1 MKFAILQCRPAA
13 RGLLISICILLG
25 LLTVNPAVAQ
35 DDIEESLAPL
45 RMPIGDEVNNYAELV
60 TLVPPAAEAKPVEQ
74 ETLNYPG
81 GKDIKTSFLLNGSAV
96 DIFLLYP
103 CQPPEVLLDAEGL
116 KSLLATADESITLA
130 NYSENELFIADKPA
144 IWGVLGS
151 KLLAAY
157 QPTNQT
163 AALIVMDSNLDEYT
177 LFNFLVYMNI
187 TVDESLTPIPP
198 GYCSDAT
205 AVDGA
210 DAIAA
215 DATGTAEATIDG
227 AAAVDTSA
235 STGAAAAVTQTAS
248 GLNQSQSRKEK
259 AEADR
264 AAAMARL
271 EEAKAAM
278 RN

>member
-25 LLTVNPAVAQ
+25 LLTMNPAVAQ
-35 DDIEESLAPL
+35 GENYTRLAVPL
-45 RMPIGDEVNNYAELV
+45 GDETNTYAEFATILPSAV
-60 TLVPPAAEAKPVEQ
+60 NAEPNDQ
-74 ETLNYPG
+74 QILNYTG
-81 GKDIKTSFLLNGSAV
+81 GKDIWTSILLNGSKV

-103 CQPPEVLLDAEGL
+103 CQPPIGLLDAEGM
-116 KSLLATADESITLA
+116 KSLLASADETILQA
-130 NYSENELFIADKPA
+130 NFSEAELYIEGRPA
-144 IWGVLGS
+144 IWGMLGAS
-151 KLLAAY
+151 LFAAY

-163 AALIVMDSNLDEYT
+163 AALLVMEGSLDEETMYH
-177 LFNFLVYMNI
+177 LLYNMSI
-187 TVDESLTPIPP
+187 TVTEGMTPIPP
-198 GYCSDAT
+198 GYCSDAA

-227 AAAVDTSA
+227 AAAVDASA
-235 STGAAAAVTQTAS
+235 STGATAAVTQTAS

-278 RN
+278 RK

>member
-1 MKFAILQCRPAA
+1 MKFAILQCRPAV
-13 RGLLISICILLG
+13 RVLFVSICILLG
-25 LLTVNPAVAQ
+25 LLTMNPAVAQ
-35 DDIEESLAPL
+35 GENYTRLAVPL
-45 RMPIGDEVNNYAELV
+45 GDETNTYAEFATILPSAV
-60 TLVPPAAEAKPVEQ
+60 NAEPNDQ
-74 ETLNYPG
+74 QILNYTG
-81 GKDIKTSFLLNGSAV
+81 GKDIWTSILLNGSKV

-103 CQPPEVLLDAEGL
+103 CQPPVGLLDAEGM
-116 KSLLATADESITLA
+116 KSLLASADETILQA
-130 NYSENELFIADKPA
+130 NFSEAELYIEGRPA
-144 IWGVLGS
+144 IWGMLGAS
-151 KLLAAY
+151 LFAAY

-163 AALIVMDSNLDEYT
+163 AALLVMEGSLDEETMYH
-177 LFNFLVYMNI
+177 LLYNMSI
-187 TVDESLTPIPP
+187 TVTEGMTPIPP
-198 GYCSDAT
+198 GYCSDIT

-227 AAAVDTSA
+227 ATAVDASA
-235 STGAAAAVTQTAS
+235 STGATAAVTQTAS

>member
-25 LLTVNPAVAQ
+25 LLTMNPAVAQ
-35 DDIEESLAPL
+35 GENYTRLAVPL
-45 RMPIGDEVNNYAELV
+45 GDETNTYAEFATILPSV
-60 TLVPPAAEAKPVEQ
+60 VNAEPNDQ
-74 ETLNYPG
+74 QILNYTG
-81 GKDIKTSFLLNGSAV
+81 GKDIWTSILLNGSKV

-103 CQPPEVLLDAEGL
+103 CQPPAGLLDAEGM
-116 KSLLATADESITLA
+116 KSLLASADETILQA
-130 NYSENELFIADKPA
+130 NFSEAELYIEGRPA
-144 IWGVLGS
+144 IWGMLGAS
-151 KLLAAY
+151 LFAAY

-163 AALIVMDSNLDEYT
+163 AALMVMEGSLDEETMYH
-177 LFNFLVYMNI
+177 LLYNMSI
-187 TVDESLTPIPP
+187 TVTEGMTPIPS
-198 GYCSDAT
+198 GYCSDTT

-215 DATGTAEATIDG
+215 DATGSVEATIDG
-227 AAAVDTSA
+227 AAAVDASA

-248 GLNQSQSRKEK
+248 NLNQSQSRQEK

-271 EEAKAAM
+271 EEAKKSM
-278 RN
+278 KM

>member
-1 MKFAILQCRPAA
+1 M
-13 RGLLISICILLG
+13 
-25 LLTVNPAVAQ
+25 NPAVAQ
-35 DDIEESLAPL
+35 GENYTRLAVPL
-45 RMPIGDEVNNYAELV
+45 GDETNTYAEFATILPSV
-60 TLVPPAAEAKPVEQ
+60 VNAEPNDQ
-74 ETLNYPG
+74 QILNYTG
-81 GKDIKTSFLLNGSAV
+81 GKDIWTSILLNGSKV

-103 CQPPEVLLDAEGL
+103 CQPPLGLLDAEGM
-116 KSLLATADESITLA
+116 KSLLASADETILQA
-130 NYSENELFIADKPA
+130 NFSEAELYIEGRPA
-144 IWGVLGS
+144 IWGMLGAS
-151 KLLAAY
+151 LFAAY

-163 AALIVMDSNLDEYT
+163 AALLVMEGSLDEDTMYH
-177 LFNFLVYMNI
+177 LLYNMSI
-187 TVDESLTPIPP
+187 TVTEGMTPIPP
-198 GYCSDAT
+198 GYCSDTT

-227 AAAVDTSA
+227 AAAVDASA
-235 STGAAAAVTQTAS
+235 STGATAAVTQTTS
-248 GLNQSQSRKEK
+248 GLNQSQSRQEK

>member
-1 MKFAILQCRPAA
+1 M
-13 RGLLISICILLG
+13 
-25 LLTVNPAVAQ
+25 NPAVAQ
-35 DDIEESLAPL
+35 GENYTRLAVPL
-45 RMPIGDEVNNYAELV
+45 GDETNTYAEFATILPSV
-60 TLVPPAAEAKPVEQ
+60 VNAEPNDQ
-74 ETLNYPG
+74 QILNYTG
-81 GKDIKTSFLLNGSAV
+81 GKDIWTSILLNGSKV

-103 CQPPEVLLDAEGL
+103 CQPPVGLLDAEGM
-116 KSLLATADESITLA
+116 KSLLASADETILQA
-130 NYSENELFIADKPA
+130 NFSEAELYIEGRPA
-144 IWGVLGS
+144 IWGMLGAS
-151 KLLAAY
+151 LFAAY

-163 AALIVMDSNLDEYT
+163 AALLVMEGSLDEDTMYH
-177 LFNFLVYMNI
+177 LLYNMSI
-187 TVDESLTPIPP
+187 TVTEGMTPIPP
-198 GYCSDAT
+198 GYCSDTT

-227 AAAVDTSA
+227 AAAVDASA
-235 STGAAAAVTQTAS
+235 STGATAAVTQTTS

>member
-25 LLTVNPAVAQ
+25 LLTMNPAVAQ
-35 DDIEESLAPL
+35 GENYTRLAVPL
-45 RMPIGDEVNNYAELV
+45 GDETNTYAEFATILPSV
-60 TLVPPAAEAKPVEQ
+60 VNAEPNDQ
-74 ETLNYPG
+74 QILNYTG
-81 GKDIKTSFLLNGSAV
+81 GKDIWTSILLNGSKV

-103 CQPPEVLLDAEGL
+103 CQPPVGLLDAEGM
-116 KSLLATADESITLA
+116 KSLLASADETILQA
-130 NYSENELFIADKPA
+130 NFSEAELYIEGRPA
-144 IWGVLGS
+144 IWGMLGAS
-151 KLLAAY
+151 LFAAY

-163 AALIVMDSNLDEYT
+163 AALLVMEGSLDEETMYH
-177 LFNFLVYMNI
+177 LLYNMSI
-187 TVDESLTPIPP
+187 TVTEGMTPIPP

-205 AVDGA
+205 AVDGT
-210 DAIAA
+210 DAVAA

-271 EEAKAAM
+271 EEAKAAI
-278 RN
+278 RK

>member
-25 LLTVNPAVAQ
+25 LLTMNPAVAQ
-35 DDIEESLAPL
+35 GENYTRLAVPL
-45 RMPIGDEVNNYAELV
+45 GDETNTYAEFATILPSV
-60 TLVPPAAEAKPVEQ
+60 VNAEPNDQ
-74 ETLNYPG
+74 QILNYTG
-81 GKDIKTSFLLNGSAV
+81 GKDIWTSILLNGSKV

-103 CQPPEVLLDAEGL
+103 CQPPVGLLDAEGM
-116 KSLLATADESITLA
+116 KSLLASADETILQA
-130 NYSENELFIADKPA
+130 NFSEAELYIEGRPA
-144 IWGVLGS
+144 IWGMLGAS
-151 KLLAAY
+151 LFAAY

-163 AALIVMDSNLDEYT
+163 AALLVMEGSLDEETMYH
-177 LFNFLVYMNI
+177 LLYNMSI
-187 TVDESLTPIPP
+187 TVTEGMTPIPS
-198 GYCSDAT
+198 GYCSDTT

-248 GLNQSQSRKEK
+248 GLNQSQSRQEK

>member
-25 LLTVNPAVAQ
+25 LLTMNPAVAQ
-35 DDIEESLAPL
+35 GENYTRLAVPL
-45 RMPIGDEVNNYAELV
+45 GDETNTYAEFATILPSAV
-60 TLVPPAAEAKPVEQ
+60 NAEPNDQ
-74 ETLNYPG
+74 QILNYTG
-81 GKDIKTSFLLNGSAV
+81 GKDIWTSILLNGSKV

-103 CQPPEVLLDAEGL
+103 CQPPIGLLDAEGM
-116 KSLLATADESITLA
+116 KSLLASADETILQA
-130 NYSENELFIADKPA
+130 NFSEAELYIEGRPA
-144 IWGVLGS
+144 IWGMLGAS
-151 KLLAAY
+151 LFAAY

-163 AALIVMDSNLDEYT
+163 AALLVMEGSLDEETMYH
-177 LFNFLVYMNI
+177 LLYNMSI
-187 TVDESLTPIPP
+187 TVTEGMTPIPP
-198 GYCSDAT
+198 GYCSDAA

-227 AAAVDTSA
+227 AAAVDPSA
-235 STGAAAAVTQTAS
+235 STEATAAVTQTAS

-271 EEAKAAM
+271 EEAKSAM